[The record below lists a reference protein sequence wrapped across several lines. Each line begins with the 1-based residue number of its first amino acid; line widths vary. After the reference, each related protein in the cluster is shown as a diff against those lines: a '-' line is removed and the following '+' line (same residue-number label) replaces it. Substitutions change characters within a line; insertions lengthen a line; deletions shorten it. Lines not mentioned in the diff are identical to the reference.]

1 MWARYRRTAGK
12 WSEDAK
18 RLNLAKLKRLYAE
31 GNDPT
36 LVIEQ
41 SIERGWTGL
50 FEVKQSIGATNA
62 RQTFAQQRTQAEID
76 DFVNGPADDKT
87 IEMEVRRVGD

>member
-12 WSEDAK
+12 WNEDAK

-31 GNDPT
+31 GHDPT

-50 FEVKQSIGATNA
+50 FPLKSDT
-62 RQTFAQQRTQAEID
+62 QQAGRKAPAPENFKEKAYVGTDEADID
-76 DFVNGPADDKT
+76 WL
-87 IEMEVRRVGD
+87 